1 MPAWLHAFRA
11 SFTFLTRIPVGG
23 FPYPPDTWKWITIW
37 FPLVGLILGAISVGL
52 WWVLPASVSFFSQAI
67 IIVGIGM
74 LLTGGF
80 HEDGLGDTAD
90 ALGGAYDREG
100 VLRILKD
107 SRIGA
112 FGALAIFVVVLL
124 RISLLADLAHEMW
137 LGLLLGQSLSRA
149 FSVLQLALVP
159 YARRDDEKSKSRDV
173 AISGPIQALS
183 AIFWIVIISVG
194 AAFLGASLG
203 SIVTI
208 IAACL
213 LVLTVLSWRFYQ
225 RIGGITGDFLGCTQ
239 QLSEV
244 AILFALVAV

>member
-23 FPYPPDTWKWITIW
+23 FPYPNDTWKWITIW
-37 FPLVGLILGAISVGL
+37 FPLVGLFLGGIAAGISIILPSSI
-52 WWVLPASVSFFSQAI
+52 SFFSQAI
-67 IIVGIGM
+67 LIVGLGM

-124 RISLLADLAHEMW
+124 RISLLADLEAQMW
-137 LGLLLGQSLSRA
+137 IGFLLGQSLSRA
-149 FSVLQLALVP
+149 ASVLQLAIIP

-173 AISGPIQALS
+173 AISGPVQASSALFWMLLILSGAVYLGLPAS
-183 AIFWIVIISVG
+183 AIIGIV
-194 AAFLGASLG
+194 A
-203 SIVTI
+203 
-208 IAACL
+208 
-213 LVLTVLSWRFYQ
+213 
-225 RIGGITGDFLGCTQ
+225 
-239 QLSEV
+239 
-244 AILFALVAV
+244 AILVSLLLLTTKR